1 MNKIIFLI
9 IFFLNLF
16 CYSSFSLSNEID
28 SNYVKW
34 NVEFE
39 SLNTKKKLV
48 FCYPVIERVK
58 DFYFYSYL
66 FETKNETSSNKIE
79 EIKMKYLS
87 EYIISSFRQHVI
99 IKNLVLKLDN
109 LPKDE
114 ILTLKF
120 RENLIKDESLMSLSD
135 TYIGKEYMKIIKT
148 QIPYKCFKT
157 YDDFFGVN
165 SASKFS
171 QKELDAIQDYSIE
184 EFKNR
189 EDSIIKKMTN

>member
-1 MNKIIFLI
+1 MKKIVCI
-9 IFFLNLF
+9 IILNLF
-16 CYSSFSLSNEID
+16 CYSSFSISDETD
-28 SNYVKW
+28 VNYVKW

-58 DFYFYSYL
+58 DFHLYMYL
-66 FETKNETSSNKIE
+66 FKKKNETSSEKIK
-79 EIKMKYLS
+79 EIRKKS
-87 EYIISSFRQHVI
+87 IAEYIVASFRQHVT
-99 IKNLVLKLDN
+99 IKNLFTELDN
-109 LPKDE
+109 MSE
-114 ILTLKF
+114 NGNLTLQL
-120 RENLIKDESLMSLSD
+120 RENFIKNDTLMSLSD
-135 TYIGKEYMKIIKT
+135 TYIGKEYLKIMKT
-148 QIPYKCFKT
+148 QIPYKCFIT
-157 YDDFFGVN
+157 YDNFFGGN

>member
-1 MNKIIFLI
+1 MKKIVCI
-9 IFFLNLF
+9 IILNLF

-28 SNYVKW
+28 SKHLKW
-34 NVEFE
+34 NIEYE
-39 SLNTKKKLV
+39 SLNSKKKLI

-66 FETKNETSSNKIE
+66 FETKDETSPDKIE
-79 EIKMKYLS
+79 EIKIKYIS

-99 IKNLVLKLDN
+99 IENLVKELNEMSNKGDWTPELRQN
-109 LPKDE
+109 Y
-114 ILTLKF
+114 
-120 RENLIKDESLMSLSD
+120 IKNDTLMSLSD
-135 TYIGKEYMKIIKT
+135 KYIGKEYTDIMSSK
-148 QIPYKCFKT
+148 IPYKCFTT

>member
-1 MNKIIFLI
+1 MKKIVCI
-9 IFFLNLF
+9 IILNLF
-16 CYSSFSLSNEID
+16 CYSSFSISDETD
-28 SNYVKW
+28 VNYVKW

-58 DFYFYSYL
+58 DFHLYMYL
-66 FETKNETSSNKIE
+66 FKKKNETSSEKIK
-79 EIKMKYLS
+79 EIRKKS
-87 EYIISSFRQHVI
+87 IAEYIVASFRQHVT
-99 IKNLVLKLDN
+99 IKNLFTELDN
-109 LPKDE
+109 MSE
-114 ILTLKF
+114 NGNLTLQL
-120 RENLIKDESLMSLSD
+120 RENFIKNDTLMSLSD
-135 TYIGKEYMKIIKT
+135 TYIGKEYLKIMKT

-189 EDSIIKKMTN
+189 EDRIIKKKTN

>member
-1 MNKIIFLI
+1 MNRIIFLI

-28 SNYVKW
+28 SKHLKW
-34 NVEFE
+34 NIEYE
-39 SLNTKKKLV
+39 SLNSKKKLI

-66 FETKNETSSNKIE
+66 FETKNETSPDKIE
-79 EIKMKYLS
+79 EIKIKYIS

-99 IKNLVLKLDN
+99 IENLVKELNEMSNKGDWTPEL
-109 LPKDE
+109 
-114 ILTLKF
+114 
-120 RENLIKDESLMSLSD
+120 RQSYIKNDTLMSLSD
-135 TYIGKEYMKIIKT
+135 KYIGKEYIKIMSSK
-148 QIPYKCFKT
+148 IPYNCFRT

-171 QKELDAIQDYSIE
+171 QKELDVIQNVAIE
-184 EFKNR
+184 EFEKR
-189 EDSIIKKMTN
+189 EDNIIKKMTN

>member
-1 MNKIIFLI
+1 MKKIILI
-9 IFFLNLF
+9 IILNLF
-16 CYSSFSLSNEID
+16 CYSSFSISDEID
-28 SNYVKW
+28 VNYVKW

-48 FCYPVIERVK
+48 FCYPVLERVK
-58 DFYFYSYL
+58 DFHLYMYL
-66 FETKNETSSNKIE
+66 FKKKNETSSDKIK
-79 EIKMKYLS
+79 EIKKKS
-87 EYIISSFRQHVI
+87 ITEYIVASFRQHVN
-99 IKNLVLKLDN
+99 IKKLVLKIDN

>member
-1 MNKIIFLI
+1 MKKIITILI
-9 IFFLNLF
+9 TSLLW
-16 CYSSFSLSNEID
+16 CSSSSANTQDNVL
-28 SNYVKW
+28 KW

-39 SLNTKKKLV
+39 SLDTKKKLV
-48 FCYPVIERVK
+48 FCYPVLERVK
-58 DFYFYSYL
+58 DFHLYMYL
-66 FETKNETSSNKIE
+66 FKKKNETSSEKIK
-79 EIKMKYLS
+79 EIRKKS
-87 EYIISSFRQHVI
+87 IAEYIVASFRQHVT
-99 IKNLVLKLDN
+99 IKNLFTELDN
-109 LPKDE
+109 MSE
-114 ILTLKF
+114 NGNLTLQL
-120 RENLIKDESLMSLSD
+120 RENFIKNDTLMSLSD
-135 TYIGKEYMKIIKT
+135 TYIGKEYLKIMKT

>member
-1 MNKIIFLI
+1 MKKIILI
-9 IFFLNLF
+9 IILNLF
-16 CYSSFSLSNEID
+16 CYSSFSISDEID
-28 SNYVKW
+28 VNYVKW

-48 FCYPVIERVK
+48 FCYPVLERVK
-58 DFYFYSYL
+58 DFHLYMYL
-66 FETKNETSSNKIE
+66 FKKKNETSSDKIK
-79 EIKMKYLS
+79 EIKKKS
-87 EYIISSFRQHVI
+87 ITEYIVASFRQHVI

-114 ILTLKF
+114 ILTLEF

>member
-1 MNKIIFLI
+1 MKKIILI
-9 IFFLNLF
+9 IVLNLL
-16 CYSSFSLSNEID
+16 CYSSFSISDEID
-28 SNYVKW
+28 VNYVKW

-48 FCYPVIERVK
+48 FCYPVLERVK
-58 DFYFYSYL
+58 DFHLYVYL
-66 FETKNETSSNKIE
+66 FKKNNETSSDKIK
-79 EIKMKYLS
+79 EIRKKS
-87 EYIISSFRQHVI
+87 ITEYIVVDFREYVI

-109 LPKDE
+109 LPKDV
-114 ILTLKF
+114 ILTLEF
-120 RENLIKDESLMSLSD
+120 RENLIKDESLMRLSD
-135 TYIGKEYMKIIKT
+135 KYIGKEYMKIIKT